1 MYLKVFERHFFHTKC
16 TTNTFIF
23 YVLNKNTLQLYFLY
37 TKLVYFKSAKLEQLI
52 LYLMHFNCAEVVLK
66 SN

>member
-1 MYLKVFERHFFHTKC
+1 MYLKYIYFMHTRSILQI
-16 TTNTFIF
+16 NLHI
-23 YVLNKNTLQLYFLY
+23 YVLNKNTLQLYFWCP
-37 TKLVYFKSAKLEQLI
+37 KLVYLNSAKLEQLI